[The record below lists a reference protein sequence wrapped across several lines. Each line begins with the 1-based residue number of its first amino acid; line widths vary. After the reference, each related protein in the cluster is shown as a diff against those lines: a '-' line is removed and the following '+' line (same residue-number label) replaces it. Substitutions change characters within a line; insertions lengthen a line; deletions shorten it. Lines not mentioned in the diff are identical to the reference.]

1 MATQTTYADQTVQP
15 NTTYSYQ
22 VLAMDAKGNK
32 SALSTPALSVTTPPI
47 GPIFSD
53 GFESGD
59 LSNWTTVVGLQAK
72 QGDASSGSY
81 AAEGTAPTGTEAA
94 YAWRTLPAPLTG
106 ISYSIHFK
114 IISKSG
120 SSLYLER
127 FRSGPTAVSL
137 LGVYVSNTGK
147 LGLRNDVTATSTGSA
162 TAVTLGVWHTLHV
175 QVSIAD
181 ASSQVG
187 VWLDGTAVPELT
199 GTQSLGTNPVD
210 RIQLGDK
217 DNGGANPTTYDVL
230 YDDVVVDTATADS
243 QPPSVPA
250 NLSATT
256 VAQTQSTPGAVNL
269 SWDASSDNV
278 GVSGYAIYRDGT
290 QIGHGG
296 NRDDLRRPTV
306 QPTTTYNYQVLA
318 MDAYGNKSALS
329 TPALSVTTP
338 PIGPIFSDGFESGNL
353 SNWTTVVGLQAQ
365 TGRRI
370 QRQLCGP
377 GHGTDGHR
385 GGVRVGDA
393 PRFADRHPPTA
404 CTSRSSASP
413 ARRSIWNAS
422 GAARRRTSLLG
433 VYVSNTGKL
442 GLRNDVIA
450 ASTGS
455 ATAVTLG
462 VWHTLQ
468 VQSTS
473 QTPRARSGLA
483 RRTAFPSYRHPVA
496 RTNPSPHPARRQTT
510 RATYTP
516 STTTSS
522 STRPRPTAS
531 LRACLST

>member
-1 MATQTTYADQTVQP
+1 
-15 NTTYSYQ
+15 
-22 VLAMDAKGNK
+22 MDAKGNK

-94 YAWRTLPAPLTG
+94 YVWETLPASLTG
-106 ISYSIHFK
+106 ITYSIHFK
-114 IISKSG
+114 IISQSG

-127 FRSGPTAVSL
+127 FRSGPTATSL

-162 TAVTLGVWHTLHV
+162 TAVTLGVWHTLQV

-181 ASSQVG
+181 SSSQVG

-269 SWDASSDNV
+269 SWDASTDNI

-290 QIGHGG
+290 QIGTTAGTETTYA
-296 NRDDLRRPTV
+296 DQTV
-306 QPTTTYNYQVLA
+306 QPNTTYGYQVLA
-318 MDAYGNKSALS
+318 TDAYGNQSALS
-329 TPALSVTTP
+329 TPRSASRRRRSAHSSTTASSP
-338 PIGPIFSDGFESGNL
+338 AISP
-353 SNWTTVVGLQAQ
+353 
-365 TGRRI
+365 TGRPSTVCRQKAATRTAAAAMRPRGR
-370 QRQLCGP
+370 QR
-377 GHGTDGHR
+377 
-385 GGVRVGDA
+385 
-393 PRFADRHPPTA
+393 
-404 CTSRSSASP
+404 
-413 ARRSIWNAS
+413 ARRP
-422 GAARRRTSLLG
+422 RTRGRHSP
-433 VYVSNTGKL
+433 
-442 GLRNDVIA
+442 LR
-450 ASTGS
+450 
-455 ATAVTLG
+455 
-462 VWHTLQ
+462 
-468 VQSTS
+468 
-473 QTPRARSGLA
+473 
-483 RRTAFPSYRHPVA
+483 
-496 RTNPSPHPARRQTT
+496 
-510 RATYTP
+510 
-516 STTTSS
+516 
-522 STRPRPTAS
+522 
-531 LRACLST
+531 